1 MLLPLGVDSVDL
13 RCIEHPIS
21 CAGAGDDGV
30 RFRDPEPEQVFFRWI
45 KDGVDVQAVFVWVE
59 VVLANAAVAARFN
72 LFVVWL
78 SNCGVDFHCVVD
90 WVPMEFCAGAM
101 PRWWVLVDDARSM
114 RGA

>member
-1 MLLPLGVDSVDL
+1 LPLLLGVDSVDL
-13 RCIEHPIS
+13 CCIEHPIA

-59 VVLANAAVAARFN
+59 VVLANIAVAALFN

-78 SNCGVDFHCVVD
+78 SYCGVDNNCVVD
-90 WVPMEFCAGAM
+90 WIPMAFCAETM
-101 PRWWVLVDDARSM
+101 P
-114 RGA
+114 